1 MLYWME
7 RELARHE
14 ESQQALFY
22 ASTAEMQEKPLDG
35 REAPDVLERLIW
47 PKPYVFD
54 RYDKEM
60 MQPND
65 TEMNAENLQGI

>member
-1 MLYWME
+1 
-7 RELARHE
+7 
-14 ESQQALFY
+14 
-22 ASTAEMQEKPLDG
+22 MQEKPLDG